1 MFSRSIAGPK
11 YGLSSFSSSAAGRA
25 FHRDGPHK
33 AVVRTAHLWLRGPIL
48 AALVALFAVISSGA
62 TSAERGR
69 VTGVISDPSGAKVAL
84 ARVALRDPAGIVVYQ
99 ARSDNE
105 GQFSIAVAEGRY
117 KLTVEAL
124 GFIQTKEANIDVR
137 AGATETINVR
147 LEIAAIS
154 DQMIITA
161 TRTETATGELA
172 GSLSV
177 LTSEGLRLENQS
189 LISESL
195 RAVPGFSVAQTG
207 GRGGLTSIFA
217 RGGESD
223 YNKVLIDGVPVNAAG
238 GLFDFASL
246 TTENVEHV
254 EVIRGPQS
262 ALFGSDA
269 MTSVIQLI
277 TRRGTTSQP
286 EFEFSGE
293 GGSFGFHRETARL
306 SGLAD
311 WFDYSASYGYQSTD
325 GRFRNS
331 DYLNRSASANLG
343 FRLNPSA
350 ELRVTARSNNSSLGV
365 PGPTADLFAD
375 PDQRQRHRDIALG
388 AGLSL
393 KAASRWR
400 HSARFIYS
408 EFETHNFDPLAED
421 LSNPATPPLPPGGFG
436 DDFLFTFS
444 DHQKRAGFQYQTI
457 AALTSSNLLTGGV
470 DFEHESAV
478 FDDGFSRVSPTRN
491 NLGIYVQDQAAFR
504 ERLFLTAGVRVERN
518 TSTVPE
524 DLRAALIALGSTAP
538 SGEVGFGLSAN
549 PRVAAAFIA
558 RTHRN
563 GDAIGMTRLKAS
575 FGTGIKEPRLDE
587 AFSPSIFFLGNPK
600 ADPERATSF
609 DVGITQEFFNRR
621 GNVDVTYFDARFR
634 DQIAFLFDPVTF
646 GPINLPDG
654 TLTNFVNVE
663 RASAR
668 GVELTAAARPMLQ
681 FRIGGSYTFLRS
693 KTERAANALSPEVG
707 LALLRRPRHAGSVE
721 ASWVRERYDVAVD
734 GSFVGKRRDLDA
746 VSGARF
752 IGGRPI
758 FNDGYVKLNAAGSY
772 HAGRFVTL
780 FARAENLLNQ
790 DYQEILGF
798 PAYRFN
804 FSAGLRVRVGGA
816 R

>member
-1 MFSRSIAGPK
+1 LAAFFASI
-11 YGLSSFSSSAAGRA
+11 SSSGNA
-25 FHRDGPHK
+25 
-33 AVVRTAHLWLRGPIL
+33 
-48 AALVALFAVISSGA
+48 S
-62 TSAERGR
+62 ERGR
-69 VTGVISDPSGAKVAL
+69 VAGMIFDPSGAKVVA
-84 ARVALRDPAGIVVYQ
+84 ARVALRDAAGVAIYET
-99 ARSDNE
+99 RSDKE
-105 GQFSIAVAEGRY
+105 GQFSLAGVAEGRY
-117 KLTVEAL
+117 RVTVEAT
-124 GFIQTKEANIDVR
+124 GFVQTKEANVDVR
-137 AGATETINVR
+137 SGETEALTVR
-147 LEIAAIS
+147 LEIAAIT
-154 DQMIITA
+154 DQMIVTA
-161 TRTETATGELA
+161 TRTDTATGELG
-172 GSLSV
+172 GSVSV
-177 LTSEGLRLENQS
+177 LTSDVLRLENQS

-195 RAVPGFSVAQTG
+195 RVVPGLSVAQTG

-246 TTENVEHV
+246 TTENIERI
-254 EVIRGPQS
+254 EVVRGPQS

-277 TRRGTTSQP
+277 TKRGITSQP

-293 GGSFGFHRETARL
+293 GGSFDFHRETARL
-306 SGLAD
+306 SGLVN
-311 WFDYSASYGYQSTD
+311 WLDYSASFGYQSTN
-325 GRFRNS
+325 GRFTNS

-343 FRLNPSA
+343 FRLNPNS
-350 ELRVTARSNNSSLGV
+350 ELRITARSNNGSLGV
-365 PGPTADLFAD
+365 PGPVADLFAD

-388 AGLSL
+388 AALNL
-393 KAASRWR
+393 RTTACWR
-400 HSARFIYS
+400 HSARFVYS
-408 EFETHNFDPLAED
+408 EFETHNFDPISQD
-421 LSNPATPPLPPGGFG
+421 LTQPDTPPVAFG
-436 DDFLFTFS
+436 NTDFAFTFS
-444 DHQKRAGFQYQTI
+444 DHQKREGFQYQTI

-478 FDDGFSRVSPTRN
+478 FDDGFSRVSPVRN
-491 NLGIYVQDQAAFR
+491 NLGLYLQDQAAFR
-504 ERLFLTAGVRVERN
+504 ERLFLTGGIRVERN

-538 SGEVGFGLSAN
+538 SGEVGFGISAN
-549 PRVAAAFIA
+549 PKIAAAFIA
-558 RTHRN
+558 RTHR
-563 GDAIGMTRLKAS
+563 GADAVGMTRLKAS

-600 ADPERATSF
+600 ADPERAISF
-609 DVGITQEFFNRR
+609 DAGVTQEFFNRR
-621 GNVDVTYFDARFR
+621 GSVDLTYFDNRFR

-646 GPINLPDG
+646 GPISLPDG

-668 GVELTAAARPMLQ
+668 GIELTAAARPLLQ
-681 FRIGGSYTFLRS
+681 LRIAGSYTLLRS

-707 LALLRRPRHAGSVE
+707 LVLLRRPRHSGSLE
-721 ASWVRERYDVAVD
+721 ASWVGQKYDLAVD
-734 GSFVGKRRDLDA
+734 GSFVGRRRDLDP
-746 VSGARF
+746 VTGARF
-752 IGGRPI
+752 IAGRPI

-772 HAGRFVTL
+772 HAGRFITL

-804 FSAGLRVRVGGA
+804 FSAGLRVRIGGA

>member
-1 MFSRSIAGPK
+1 
-11 YGLSSFSSSAAGRA
+11 
-25 FHRDGPHK
+25 
-33 AVVRTAHLWLRGPIL
+33 
-48 AALVALFAVISSGA
+48 LVALFALISSSGA
-62 TSAERGR
+62 ASERGR
-69 VTGVISDPSGAKVAL
+69 VAGMIFDPSGAKVIA
-84 ARVALRDPAGIVVYQ
+84 ARVALRDSAGVAIHET
-99 ARSDNE
+99 RSDKE
-105 GQFSIAVAEGRY
+105 GQFSIAGVAEGRY
-117 KLTVEAL
+117 RVTVEAT
-124 GFIQTKEANIDVR
+124 GFVQTKEANVDVR
-137 AGATETINVR
+137 GGETEALTVR

-154 DQMIITA
+154 DQMVVTA
-161 TRTETATGELA
+161 TRTDTATGELG
-172 GSLSV
+172 GSVSV
-177 LTSEGLRLENQS
+177 LTSEALRLENQS

-195 RAVPGFSVAQTG
+195 RVVPGLSVAQTG

-246 TTENVEHV
+246 TTENIERI
-254 EVIRGPQS
+254 EVVRGPQS

-277 TRRGTTSQP
+277 TKRGVTSQP

-293 GGSFGFHRETARL
+293 GGSFDFHRETARL
-306 SGLAD
+306 SGLVD
-311 WFDYSASYGYQSTD
+311 WFDYSASFGYQSTN
-325 GRFRNS
+325 GRFTNS
-331 DYLNRSASANLG
+331 DYLNRSASANVG
-343 FRLNPSA
+343 FRLNPNS
-350 ELRVTARSNNSSLGV
+350 ELRITARSNNGSLGV

-388 AGLSL
+388 AGFNLRTT
-393 KAASRWR
+393 ARWR
-400 HSARFIYS
+400 HTARFVYS
-408 EFETHNFDPLAED
+408 EFETHNFDPVSQD
-421 LSNPATPPLPPGGFG
+421 LTQPDTPPVPFG
-436 DDFLFTFS
+436 NSDFAFTFS
-444 DHQKRAGFQYQTI
+444 DHQKREGFQYQTI

-478 FDDGFSRVSPTRN
+478 FDDGFSRVSPVRN
-491 NLGIYVQDQAAFR
+491 NLGVYLQDQAAFR
-504 ERLFLTAGVRVERN
+504 ERLFLTGGIRVERN

-538 SGEVGFGLSAN
+538 SGEVGFGVSAN
-549 PRVAAAFIA
+549 PKIAAAFIA
-558 RTHRN
+558 RTHR
-563 GDAIGMTRLKAS
+563 GADAVGMTRLKAS

-600 ADPERATSF
+600 ADPERAISF
-609 DVGITQEFFNRR
+609 DAGVTQEFFNRR
-621 GNVDVTYFDARFR
+621 GSVDLTYFDSRFR

-646 GPINLPDG
+646 GPISLPDG

-668 GVELTAAARPMLQ
+668 GIELTAAARPLLQ
-681 FRIGGSYTFLRS
+681 LRIAGSYTLLRS

-707 LALLRRPRHAGSVE
+707 LVLLRRPRHSGSLE
-721 ASWVRERYDVAVD
+721 ASWVGQRYDFAVD
-734 GSFVGKRRDLDA
+734 GSFVGRRRDLHP
-746 VSGARF
+746 VTGARF
-752 IGGRPI
+752 IAGRPI
-758 FNDGYVKLNAAGSY
+758 FNDGYAKLNAAGSF
-772 HAGRFVTL
+772 HAGRFITL